1 MARLSLASPRWA
13 WRAAPVLL
21 VLPLLVLPL
30 LVLPLLVLPL
40 LVLPLLV
47 RPALGAVRLRA
58 WVS

>member
-1 MARLSLASPRWA
+1 M
-13 WRAAPVLL
+13 PV
-21 VLPLLVLPL
+21 
-30 LVLPLLVLPL
+30 LLVLPL